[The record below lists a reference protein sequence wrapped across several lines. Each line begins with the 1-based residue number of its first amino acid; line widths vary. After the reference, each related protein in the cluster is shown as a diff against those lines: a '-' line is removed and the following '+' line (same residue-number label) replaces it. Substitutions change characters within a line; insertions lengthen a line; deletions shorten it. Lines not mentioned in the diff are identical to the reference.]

1 MRAPELGILHCAYM
15 WRAVGVDGLERGE
28 LQKTEQH
35 WSLTGIILRSSDRGP
50 AEVGYQLICDA
61 HWRTRSAEVY
71 CRDDRGKTELRI
83 ARDEGWHAN
92 GERLQLPSECTDL
105 DLAWSPSTNT
115 LPIRR
120 LNLKIGERSGI
131 LTAAWVRLPELKV
144 EALRQIYER
153 TGSHTYIYQSRSG
166 TFAAKLIVDDD
177 GLVVSYEG
185 AWERCVKTNLRY
197 QQIGF

>member
-1 MRAPELGILHCAYM
+1 MRGPDILHCAYM

-35 WSLTGIILRSSDRGP
+35 WSLTGTILRSSDRGP

-83 ARDEGWHAN
+83 PRDDDGWHSN

-115 LPIRR
+115 LPIGR
-120 LNLKIGERSGI
+120 LNLKIGERSGL
-131 LTAAWVRLPELKV
+131 LTAAWVRLPEMRV
-144 EALRQIYER
+144 EALRQTYER
-153 TGSHTYIYQSRSG
+153 TGSHTYIYRSRDG
-166 TFAAKLIVDDD
+166 AFAAKLVVDEDGIVVNY
-177 GLVVSYEG
+177 GGV
-185 AWERCVKTNLRY
+185 WERCAKTKA
-197 QQIGF
+197 